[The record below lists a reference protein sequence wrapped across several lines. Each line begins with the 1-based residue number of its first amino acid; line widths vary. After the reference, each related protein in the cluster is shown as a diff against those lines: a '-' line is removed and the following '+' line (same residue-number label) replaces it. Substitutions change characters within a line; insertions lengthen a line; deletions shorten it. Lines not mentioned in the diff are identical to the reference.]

1 MDALT
6 ASMEALMSTCC
17 VSVLVGAHE
26 PVVLCGLVTT
36 LRAEPDFTVVAG
48 CRDGMACLEAIRDL
62 SPELAVLDAALPN
75 QGALQVLT
83 TIRSEQLRTQV
94 IFLSQ
99 SPDSV
104 STADLM
110 SKGAYCVLSRD
121 TSLEILVRCL
131 RDAPDGQKS
140 APKLLNGHDVS
151 PRGRTESPCDVP
163 DGQKS
168 ASKSLNGHD
177 LGPRGCAESPC
188 DVLTER
194 ERQIMQLVRA
204 GLSNKDIGR
213 QCNLSD
219 GTVKVHLH
227 HIYEKLAIR
236 NRTALAVLA
245 TGDLHAS
252 TGSGNTKE
260 SSPKAPVSML
270 ESAARLRPK
279 VD

>member
-1 MDALT
+1 
-6 ASMEALMSTCC
+6 
-17 VSVLVGAHE
+17 
-26 PVVLCGLVTT
+26 
-36 LRAEPDFTVVAG
+36 LRAESDFAVVAS
-48 CRDGMACLEAIRDL
+48 CRDSTACLEAIRKL

-83 TIRSEQLRTQV
+83 IIRSEQLGTQV
-94 IFLSQ
+94 IFLSE
-99 SPDSV
+99 SPDSS
-104 STADLM
+104 STADLV
-110 SKGAYCVLSRD
+110 SKGAYRVLSKE
-121 TSLEILVRCL
+121 TSLENLVRCV
-131 RDAPDGQKS
+131 RDVPDGQKS
-140 APKLLNGHDVS
+140 EPKLLNGHDLS
-151 PRGRTESPCDVP
+151 ARSRT
-163 DGQKS
+163 
-168 ASKSLNGHD
+168 
-177 LGPRGCAESPC
+177 ESPC

-194 ERQIMQLVRA
+194 ERQIMQLVRE

-252 TGSGNTKE
+252 VGNGEARDGPVAK
-260 SSPKAPVSML
+260 PAPSISIA
-270 ESAARLRPK
+270 EAATRLRPK

>member
-1 MDALT
+1 MQ
-6 ASMEALMSTCC
+6 LMATRC
-17 VSVLVGAHE
+17 VSVIVGTHE

-36 LRAEPDFTVVAG
+36 LQAEPDFTVVAS

-62 SPELAVLDAALPN
+62 SPELAVLEAALPN
-75 QGALQVLT
+75 QGALQVLAA
-83 TIRSEQLRTQV
+83 IRSEQLRTQV

-99 SPDSV
+99 SSKSS
-104 STADLM
+104 STPDLM
-110 SKGAYCVLSRD
+110 SEGAYCVLSRE

-131 RDAPDGQKS
+131 RDVPDGQRS
-140 APKLLNGHDVS
+140 APKLLNGHNLS
-151 PRGRTESPCDVP
+151 PRGRT
-163 DGQKS
+163 
-168 ASKSLNGHD
+168 
-177 LGPRGCAESPC
+177 ESPC

-213 QCNLSD
+213 HCNLSD

-245 TGDLHAS
+245 TGDVSAGNGEAS
-252 TGSGNTKE
+252 DRPVA
-260 SSPKAPVSML
+260 SPK
-270 ESAARLRPK
+270 SALSISIAEAASRLRPK

>member
-83 TIRSEQLRTQV
+83 TIRSEHLRTQV

-99 SPDSV
+99 SPDSA
-104 STADLM
+104 STADLV
-110 SKGAYCVLSRD
+110 SKGAYCVLSRG

-131 RDAPDGQKS
+131 RDVPDGQKS
-140 APKLLNGHDVS
+140 APKLLNGHDLS
-151 PRGRTESPCDVP
+151 SRGRV
-163 DGQKS
+163 
-168 ASKSLNGHD
+168 
-177 LGPRGCAESPC
+177 ESPC

-252 TGSGNTKE
+252 TGNGNTKE
-260 SSPKAPVSML
+260 PLPKAPVSML
-270 ESAARLRPK
+270 ESAARLRRK